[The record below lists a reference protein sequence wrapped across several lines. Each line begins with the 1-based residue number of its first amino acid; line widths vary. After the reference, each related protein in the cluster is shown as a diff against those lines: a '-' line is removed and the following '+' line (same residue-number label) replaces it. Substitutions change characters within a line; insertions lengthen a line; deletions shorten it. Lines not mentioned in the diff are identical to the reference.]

1 MKISNILL
9 SDVSSM
15 SLDIKEL
22 YQILYEFGIKV
33 NKKDMID
40 LFETIDQQS
49 DHILSYEEFKKCA
62 TSEISDEVFRKII
75 RKVIENQRRDIERQ
89 MKQEQKEMVNS
100 ESSDDEEKKKIKDIQ
115 K

>member
-1 MKISNILL
+1 
-9 SDVSSM
+9 M

-49 DHILSYEEFKKCA
+49 DHILSYEEFRKCA
-62 TSEISDEVFRKII
+62 TSEISDEVFRNII
-75 RKVIENQRRDIERQ
+75 RKVIQNQKRDIVRSMDRQ
-89 MKQEQKEMVNS
+89 KQQNMNDGG
-100 ESSDDEEKKKIKDIQ
+100 SDDNQNKNDECDQI
-115 K
+115 